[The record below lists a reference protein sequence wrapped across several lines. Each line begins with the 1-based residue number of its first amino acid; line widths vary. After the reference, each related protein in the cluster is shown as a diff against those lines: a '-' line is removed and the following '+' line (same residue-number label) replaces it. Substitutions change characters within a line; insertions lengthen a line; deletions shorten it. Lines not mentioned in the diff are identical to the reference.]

1 MTTEMISISEYRKNI
16 SLFTE
21 RASKTNTCFIITS
34 HGKAIGEYRPLTP
47 KDVKITTKYSQD
59 FIDELA
65 EMENDYET
73 GNYIELNTRDDV
85 DAYFAKFL

>member
-1 MTTEMISISEYRKNI
+1 MVSISEYRKNI

-34 HGKAIGEYRPLTP
+34 HGKAIWEYRPLKP
-47 KDVKITTKYSQD
+47 SDVEVKRKYSQE

-65 EMENDYET
+65 E
-73 GNYIELNTRDDV
+73 IEKEPSSWKFSNIDDLFKSLNT
-85 DAYFAKFL
+85 

>member
-34 HGKAIGEYRPLTP
+34 HGKAIGEYRPLKPT
-47 KDVKITTKYSQD
+47 DVEIKRKYSQA

-65 EMENDYET
+65 EIEKESST
-73 GNYIELNTRDDV
+73 GILWSTDELFVHLDSV
-85 DAYFAKFL
+85 WK